1 VTTGPVPRVARWLL
15 AIAARR
21 VDRASILID
30 LEDEASS
37 RAERFGM
44 TKTRRWSVRQAARSF
59 FPLLAQRLAAAVVA
73 PTFDMKRSLGLTSDL
88 RLAGRRLCHA
98 PGFAVVCI
106 ATLALGIGGNT
117 AVFTLI
123 DRVLLQPL
131 PVSKPSELYRLG
143 DTADCCVNSGFPGSF
158 SLFSYDLFTH
168 LREAAPEFSNLAAFQ
183 AGQGPATIGRAD
195 AGAPIETIAS
205 CLVSGNYFETFGLV
219 PAAGRLFSG
228 DDDRPGAPAVAVISY
243 RAWTTRYNR
252 RADTIGASVSLNG
265 MPATIVGVA
274 PDGFYGPILRP
285 DPPDVW
291 VPLSNEPQFQPQAH
305 LLETKAS
312 HWLYAIGRAR
322 PGASMAAVSPRLTGV
337 LQSWIAASLDVPTEY
352 RSRIPQ
358 QHIVVVSAATGVR
371 NNMRDYFALSLRL
384 LQMIA
389 ATVLFIACANLANL
403 LLARG
408 LGRQRETAVRVA
420 LGAPRGRLVA
430 ESLVE
435 SVVLSLVG
443 GLLGM
448 GVAYAG
454 ARAIVLMTFPTTP
467 NVPIDPSPSPL
478 VLGFAVLLSLVT
490 GAIFGA
496 APAFIG
502 SRSDPIDAMRGAGR
516 TAGDGGSRLRR
527 SLVVVQVAL
536 SLVLIT
542 CAGLLGRSLARLQ
555 YQDFGF
561 LTTGRYV
568 VSITPSLGNTST
580 AQLHQLYPRI
590 RERLARIPGVADV
603 AFSLYGPMS
612 GDNWSSSLVVEGHAT
627 TEQLAAAWTRVSPG
641 FFETVGIPLLRGRA
655 ISDADGPG
663 GPPVAVVTQNF
674 ARKFFGDADPIGR
687 RFAFPAPRG
696 STIAYFQIVGVV
708 ADVKYRDAEAAPY
721 EMFFLPFLQSTTTDL
736 DRSQYPK
743 AIEIHTVTP
752 VPDLEHQVR
761 AALAEID
768 RRIAVREV
776 ATMEDQVASNFNLER
791 LIARLTITFGLVALL
806 LACLGLYGITAYAVV
821 RRTREI
827 GVRMAIG
834 ATRGAVMGAVLRS
847 ACSQVLTGL
856 MFGVPAAIWA
866 GALLESRLY
875 GVSSYDPLVLT
886 AGIGALVMSG
896 ALAALIPARRA
907 ATIDPVRA
915 LRTE

>member
-1 VTTGPVPRVARWLL
+1 LL
-15 AIAARR
+15 
-21 VDRASILID
+21 
-30 LEDEASS
+30 
-37 RAERFGM
+37 
-44 TKTRRWSVRQAARSF
+44 
-59 FPLLAQRLAAAVVA
+59 
-73 PTFDMKRSLGLTSDL
+73 
-88 RLAGRRLCHA
+88 
-98 PGFAVVCI
+98 
-106 ATLALGIGGNT
+106 
-117 AVFTLI
+117 
-123 DRVLLQPL
+123 
-131 PVSKPSELYRLG
+131 
-143 DTADCCVNSGFPGSF
+143 
-158 SLFSYDLFTH
+158 
-168 LREAAPEFSNLAAFQ
+168 
-183 AGQGPATIGRAD
+183 
-195 AGAPIETIAS
+195 
-205 CLVSGNYFETFGLV
+205 
-219 PAAGRLFSG
+219 
-228 DDDRPGAPAVAVISY
+228 
-243 RAWTTRYNR
+243 
-252 RADTIGASVSLNG
+252 
-265 MPATIVGVA
+265 
-274 PDGFYGPILRP
+274 
-285 DPPDVW
+285 
-291 VPLSNEPQFQPQAH
+291 
-305 LLETKAS
+305 
-312 HWLYAIGRAR
+312 
-322 PGASMAAVSPRLTGV
+322 
-337 LQSWIAASLDVPTEY
+337 
-352 RSRIPQ
+352 
-358 QHIVVVSAATGVR
+358 
-371 NNMRDYFALSLRL
+371 
-384 LQMIA
+384 
-389 ATVLFIACANLANL
+389 IACANLANL

-408 LGRQRETAVRVA
+408 LGRQRDTAVRVA

-430 ESLVE
+430 ESLLE

-454 ARAIVLMTFPTTP
+454 ARAIVHMTFPTTP

-490 GAIFGA
+490 SAIFGA

-568 VSITPSLGNTST
+568 VSITPSLGDTST

-655 ISDADGPG
+655 ISDADAPD

-696 STIAYFQIVGVV
+696 SNIASFQIVGVV

-721 EMFFLPFLQSTTTDL
+721 QMFFLPFLQSTTTDL

-768 RRIAVREV
+768 RRIAVRGV

-806 LACLGLYGITAYAVV
+806 LACLGLYGITAYAVG

-827 GVRMAIG
+827 GVRVAIG

-847 ACSQVLTGL
+847 ACAQVLTGL

-875 GVSSYDPLVLT
+875 GVSSHDPLVLT

-915 LRTE
+915 LRTD